1 MSMPALSAILFA
13 VLTVLALALLQVP
26 PEAISSQDP
35 AETDTATPDSGASPD
50 GAGTDA
56 APPVEYSRSERK
68 AIATQNAAAT
78 GSAGGDTSRDSSA
91 TGQSSSQSS
100 SQSADASQNGATSG
114 SQSADQDDAPSASGP
129 LTISGGEAFA
139 FPTDVPENSTSFG
152 IDVSHFNIQKGSSKV
167 PINWTDVKNSGASFV
182 YVKASQGR
190 TVQDSEFDTNW
201 SGAGEAGFSRG
212 AYHFLSALSDAAAQ
226 ADFFLS
232 VYDDRSSDDRVPAL
246 DMEWDYTAE
255 QVDRWAQ
262 KSPAQIVAMADTW
275 LRAVAKETGKT
286 PIIYS
291 NRDWW
296 QARIGPSGD
305 QLLKEYP
312 VWLADYTTTPAQ
324 VEAPPAEFASV
335 DIQLWQFTDK
345 GTVPG
350 VDGAVDVNFIV
361 PPTR

>member
-13 VLTVLALALLQVP
+13 ALTVLALALLQVP

-35 AETDTATPDSGASPD
+35 AGTDTASPD
-50 GAGTDA
+50 TDASSDGGGADA

-78 GSAGGDTSRDSSA
+78 GSAGGDAGGDSGASGS
-91 TGQSSSQSS
+91 TS
-100 SQSADASQNGATSG
+100 SQSADASQNGASGG
-114 SQSADQDDAPSASGP
+114 SQSAGQDDASTASGP
-129 LTISGGEAFA
+129 LSISGGEAFT
-139 FPTDVPENSTSFG
+139 FPTDVPQNSTSFG

-167 PINWTDVKNSGASFV
+167 PINWADVKTSGASFV
-182 YVKASQGR
+182 YIKASQGR

-201 SGAGEAGFSRG
+201 SGAGAASLSRG

-232 VYDDRSSDDRVPAL
+232 VYDDRSSDDRAPAL

-335 DIQLWQFTDK
+335 DLQLWQFTDK

-350 VDGAVDVNFIV
+350 VDGVVDVNFIV